1 MKSAAKIFIII
12 GMCVGFLA
20 IVPLV
25 LGIIALKRLDA
36 AKKHSDLV
44 TIGILTLLF
53 CSIVG
58 GILLLCLNDDDLLTI
73 EEKKAKEEENKDSNL
88 TI

>member
-25 LGIIALKRLDA
+25 VGIIALKRLNA
-36 AKKHSDLV
+36 AKKHSDFV

-58 GILLLCLNDDDLLTI
+58 GILLLSI

>member
-1 MKSAAKIFIII
+1 MKSAAKVFIII

-25 LGIIALKRLDA
+25 VGIIALKRLDA

-44 TIGILTLLF
+44 TI
-53 CSIVG
+53 
-58 GILLLCLNDDDLLTI
+58 
-73 EEKKAKEEENKDSNL
+73 
-88 TI
+88 

>member
-1 MKSAAKIFIII
+1 M
-12 GMCVGFLA
+12 LQ
-20 IVPLV
+20 
-25 LGIIALKRLDA
+25 
-36 AKKHSDLV
+36 KKHSDLV